1 MRATN
6 RSQSIGLAKFNRFSP
21 SFHLFLS
28 SPFAWQLFLSWSIC
42 SHKWKVVTTLSHII
56 ERYKLNADWT
66 LDDDDDNDTEKKR
79 KSRLHENPVRFF
91 ATKHLKIWGLLETIP
106 WIWWNGFLKTGTEKM
121 KKTRAQSVDIM
132 VWNLTQ
138 TWALM

>member
-21 SFHLFLS
+21 SFHLFLA

-56 ERYKLNADWT
+56 ERYKLNADWA
-66 LDDDDDNDTEKKR
+66 LDDDDDNDTEKR
-79 KSRLHENPVRFF
+79 ENRDYM
-91 ATKHLKIWGLLETIP
+91 KIPFDFLRQNIWKFEVYSKQFRGNGETVS
-106 WIWWNGFLKTGTEKM
+106 WK
-121 KKTRAQSVDIM
+121 RAQKKWRKLVL
-132 VWNLTQ
+132 NLLIL
-138 TWALM
+138 WFEIWPKHEL